1 MSKTLKRGY
10 IALCI
15 ISILNFIYDNYTVIA
30 RTHIGQASGGLLG
43 KVYDLLYG
51 SNVAVIIVSMYI
63 PLIVSI
69 IVSVIVFKFY
79 RNLLTKSIANLAIF
93 GFVPY
98 LLFSLFTSGVF
109 TNIALDLNMMVTLN
123 WAMIVVGIIKVIYSI
138 IMIIFMLK
146 DIKRLSV

>member
-43 KVYDLLYG
+43 KVHDLLYG
-51 SNVAVIIVSMYI
+51 SNVVLLIISMYI
-63 PLIVSI
+63 PLIISI
-69 IVSVIVFKFY
+69 IVSVIVFKIY
-79 RNLLTKSIANLAIF
+79 RNLLTKATANLAIF

-98 LLFSLFTSGVF
+98 LLFSLFTSGVL

-123 WAMIVVGIIKVIYSI
+123 WTMIVVGIVKVIYPI